1 LSCGDGYP
9 FLIPLHQIQT
19 SERKARGAGGLM
31 AVLPQVGRMERQTVS
46 RQSSKAK
53 GFLIMKVLLV
63 T

>member
-1 LSCGDGYP
+1 M
-9 FLIPLHQIQT
+9 QT
-19 SERKARGAGGLM
+19 SERKAGGAGGLM
-31 AVLPQVGRMERQTVS
+31 AVLPQVGGMERQTVS